1 MKRTFSEYSVS
12 TTPSGTVRLPPKK
25 RAYNRPRRAIARAAL
40 GEWKYLDTPLSSTMN
55 TTTTM
60 TLLNGMQQGPGA
72 SQRVG
77 QTITLRSLEI
87 RGYCAADTQAVNGQI
102 VRYLVFLDRQAN
114 GAVPAAATDILS
126 TNNVAGMRALTYR
139 KRFKIILDKTYQL
152 GIFAGDESQAHFHH
166 YLKFRRPIKQEF
178 NVGNAGTVADIATN
192 SMYLLVLGT
201 EAPGN
206 TDALYAMNVRLRYTD
221 Q

>member
-12 TTPSGTVRLPPKK
+12 TTPATQRLPPKK
-25 RAYNRPRRAIARAAL
+25 RPYTRRPQYAAARVSRA
-40 GEWKYLDTPLSSTMN
+40 EWKYLDQALSSTMN

-60 TLLNGMQQGPGA
+60 TLLNGLQQGTGA

-77 QTITLRSLEI
+77 QTVTLRSLEI

-102 VRYLVFLDRQAN
+102 VRWLVVLDRQAN

-126 TNNVAGMRALTYR
+126 TNNVVGMRALTNR
-139 KRFKIILDKTYQL
+139 KRFKIILDQTYQL
-152 GIFAGDESQAHFHH
+152 GPFLGDDSQSHFHH
-166 YLKFRRPIKQEF
+166 YLKFRRPVKEEF
-178 NVGNAGTVADIATN
+178 NVGNAGNVADIATN

-206 TDALYAMNVRLRYTD
+206 TDALYAMDVRLRFTD
-221 Q
+221 E